1 MYLFQ
6 FNSSTIFEFSLLLH
20 CSVFCNLSCSL
31 INGNLLV
38 EELLGRLDEAGGGS
52 EVPEVATPTEDV
64 HPYHDLLA
72 QELCLSPCEY
82 QFSNVLCQLPL
93 LLQLDSQVSQGEHV
107 GLALLAEFFN
117 ERDIDRARLRRSVYT
132 AKKKRCQYLVG
143 RVMRYWLKIYLNET
157 WKFDSLFLDLN
168 DFLSV
173 VSVFVSHGLDGV
185 LLGLF
190 LQVRDGQVLEHLLV
204 VDKLSLVGIDSV
216 FEFNISI
223 V

>member
-1 MYLFQ
+1 M
-6 FNSSTIFEFSLLLH
+6 
-20 CSVFCNLSCSL
+20 
-31 INGNLLV
+31 
-38 EELLGRLDEAGGGS
+38 
-52 EVPEVATPTEDV
+52 
-64 HPYHDLLA
+64 
-72 QELCLSPCEY
+72 
-82 QFSNVLCQLPL
+82 
-93 LLQLDSQVSQGEHV
+93 
-107 GLALLAEFFN
+107 
-117 ERDIDRARLRRSVYT
+117 
-132 AKKKRCQYLVG
+132 
-143 RVMRYWLKIYLNET
+143 KIYLNET